1 MKYTVAVSGEAAL
14 GLPEQD
20 FELEASTGDDAVNA
34 VREHLHNLAPKE
46 GGDLDV
52 EVTATEEWIQE
63 SKTQRGG
70 IVRETVPPGVVSR
83 FSIRVEPHDSV
94 RAEIEAKRAAAEAA
108 AVKAAEREAIKAE
121 LRLEMEAEQK
131 AGGKVAVS
139 K

>member
-20 FELEASTGDDAVNA
+20 FELEAGTGDEAVNA
-34 VREHLHNLAPKE
+34 VRDHLHKLCPKE
-46 GGDLDV
+46 GGLLDV
-52 EVTATEEWIQE
+52 KVSATEEWIQE
-63 SKTQRGG
+63 SKTQRGV
-70 IVRETVPPGVVSR
+70 VRETVPPGVVSE
-83 FSIRVEPHDSV
+83 FSICVEPHESV
-94 RAEIEAKRAAAEAA
+94 RAEVEGKRAAAEAA
-108 AVKAAEREAIKAE
+108 AVKAAEREALKAE

>member
-1 MKYTVAVSGEAAL
+1 MKYTVAVSGEAAF

-20 FELEASTGDDAVNA
+20 FELEARSGDEAVNA
-34 VREHLHNLAPKE
+34 VRDHLHKLSPKE
-46 GGDLDV
+46 GGSLDV
-52 EVTATEEWIQE
+52 VVSATEEWVQE

-70 IVRETVPPGVVSR
+70 VVRETVPPGVVSS
-83 FSIRVEPHDSV
+83 FSICVEPHESV
-94 RAEIEAKRAAAEAA
+94 REAVEKKRADAEAA
-108 AVKAAEREAIKAE
+108 AVKAAEREALKAE